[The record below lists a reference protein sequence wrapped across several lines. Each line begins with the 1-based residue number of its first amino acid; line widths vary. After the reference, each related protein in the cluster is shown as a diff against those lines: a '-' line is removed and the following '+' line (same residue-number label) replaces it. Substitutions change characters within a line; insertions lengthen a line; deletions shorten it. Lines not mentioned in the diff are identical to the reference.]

1 MITKLKSL
9 KKPVLK
15 ISVSVILLSLLFAS
29 IDKRSLVE
37 SFEKINM
44 SYAPLIVLLI
54 VANYVISS
62 IRWRDLVSIYPNSNR
77 VSLFYLVRLYFIG
90 SFFNNFMPTSIGGD
104 VYKIVRLGKKIDSK
118 SHAFSATFMERF
130 TGVIALAFI
139 SLLGFVVTLLKGM
152 DGLENDF
159 WMLGAACLVVLVGFA
174 VGTLLGIKFLGVLKS
189 KIKKLEKIYESLMQ
203 YKDSRRIL
211 VGAFLTSFV
220 VQLCAIFT
228 QYFILVS
235 LGSTVD
241 VFRALFIFP
250 LITLAS
256 FFIPSLNGIGVQDF
270 LYKFSNGFLMIG
282 EPSAIAGSILYHLF
296 RLFVSMLGGLFYGLE
311 KND

>member
-1 MITKLKSL
+1 MISKLKSL
-9 KKPVLK
+9 KKSILK
-15 ISVSVILLSLLFAS
+15 VSVSVILLSLLFVS
-29 IDKRSLVE
+29 IDKKSLAE
-37 SFEKINM
+37 SFEKINIA
-44 SYAPLIVLLI
+44 YAPLIILLI
-54 VANYVISS
+54 VANYVVSS
-62 IRWRDLVSIYPNSNR
+62 IRWRDLVSIYPNSDR
-77 VSLFYLVRLYFIG
+77 VSLFYLVKLYFIG

-139 SLLGFVVTLLKGM
+139 SLLGFVVTLVKGIQ
-152 DGLENDF
+152 GLESDF
-159 WMLGAACLVVLVGFA
+159 WVLGAACLIVLVGFVA
-174 VGTLLGIKFLGVLKS
+174 GTLFGIKLLGLLKKKVS
-189 KIKKLEKIYESLMQ
+189 KLEKIYDSLIQ
-203 YKDSRRIL
+203 YKDGRRIL
-211 VGAFLTSFV
+211 VGAFLTSFI

-270 LYKFSNGFLMIG
+270 LYKFSNVFLMIG
-282 EPSAIAGSILYHLF
+282 EPTAIAGSILYHLF
-296 RLFVSMLGGLFYGLE
+296 RLFVSMFGGLFYGID
-311 KND
+311 KSD